1 MGYGYG
7 AGVRRGLR
15 SQGGKSGTSS
25 KSNLKEELE
34 KTSPADKEGRT
45 WKELIV
51 LATLKLAMKGN
62 AAALREV
69 WERVDGKVR
78 QVIGG
83 DVDLHTEISRRLTE
97 ARHTLVEGGLRTEQ
111 WHTNR
116 NTAAW

>member
-69 WERVDGKVR
+69 CASSDINKDGV
-78 QVIGG
+78 VNVL
-83 DVDLHTEISRRLTE
+83 DVQLAVNAVL
-97 ARHTLVEGGLRTEQ
+97 GLGCRSGT
-111 WHTNR
+111 
-116 NTAAW
+116 

>member
-34 KTSPADKEGRT
+34 KTSPADREGRT

-51 LATLKLAMKGN
+51 IATLRLAMKGN

-69 WERVDGKVR
+69 WQRVDGTVR
-78 QVIGG
+78 QDIGV
-83 DVDLHTEISRRLTE
+83 DVDLHTEITRRLAE
-97 ARHTLVEGGLRTEQ
+97 ARQRLVAVRQRVAE
-111 WHTNR
+111 
-116 NTAAW
+116 